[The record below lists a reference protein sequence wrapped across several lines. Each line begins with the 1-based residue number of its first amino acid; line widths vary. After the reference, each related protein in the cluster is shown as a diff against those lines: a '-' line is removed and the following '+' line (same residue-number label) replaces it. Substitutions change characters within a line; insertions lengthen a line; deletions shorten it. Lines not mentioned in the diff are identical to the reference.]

1 MKDLSDK
8 EINLFKIKKIKDYAD
23 YLEKEVGHD
32 LLPNKLFVDEMIELL
47 IDIKR
52 SVKDG
57 R

>member
-1 MKDLSDK
+1 MKDLTDK
-8 EINLFKIKKIKDYAD
+8 ELNLFKIKKIKDYAD

-32 LLPNKLFVDEMIELL
+32 LLPNRLFVDEMIELL

>member
-23 YLEKEVGHD
+23 YLEKEVSHD

>member
-23 YLEKEVGHD
+23 YLEKEVSND
-32 LLPNKLFVDEMIELL
+32 LLPNRLFVDEMIELL

>member
-1 MKDLSDK
+1 MKDLTDK

-23 YLEKEVGHD
+23 YLEKEVSHD
-32 LLPNKLFVDEMIELL
+32 LLPNKLFIDEMIDLL